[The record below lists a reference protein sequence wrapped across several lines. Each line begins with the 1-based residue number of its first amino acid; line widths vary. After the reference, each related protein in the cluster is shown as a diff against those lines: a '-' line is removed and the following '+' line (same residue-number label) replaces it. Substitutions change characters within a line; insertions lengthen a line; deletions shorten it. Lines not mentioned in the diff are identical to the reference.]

1 MSPSSAPSGGA
12 YDLLVFCHLRWDFV
26 YQRPQHLISRLSEHY
41 RVLFIE
47 EPWRRPERSDS
58 PLRAQSERL
67 HVLQPNVDHIDQ
79 IPEVLT
85 HYVPNGR
92 TEVVWFYSPS
102 FFPVLA
108 DLRCE
113 TVVYDCMDE
122 LSLFRGAPR
131 ELVQLENRLLRR
143 ADVVFTGGR
152 SLYEAKQARNPAV
165 YCFPSSVDRDHFARA
180 LEELP
185 VPADMGSIEGP
196 TVGYFGVI
204 DERIDLDLLA
214 GTADLLPQVQFVMIG
229 PLAKIHTEDLPRR
242 ANLHYLGMKDYAEL
256 PAYLQ
261 CFDVAMM
268 PFALNDA
275 TKFISPTKTLE
286 YMAAGRPIVSTAI
299 RDVVREYA
307 ATVAIVDSPASFAT
321 AIDRLL
327 SGAPAPDYH
336 TILNN
341 TSWNA
346 TAARMHALLEKSL
359 V

>member
-1 MSPSSAPSGGA
+1 MPSSPAPLGGS

-26 YQRPQHLISRLSEHY
+26 YQRPQHLISRLSEQY
-41 RVLFIE
+41 RVLFVE
-47 EPWRRPERSDS
+47 EPWRRPERPDS
-58 PLRAQSERL
+58 PLRKESDRL

-79 IPEVLT
+79 IPEVLADYLPGG
-85 HYVPNGR
+85 H
-92 TEVVWFYSPS
+92 TEIVWFYSPS

-131 ELVQLENRLLRR
+131 ELVHLESRLLRR

-152 SLYEAKQARNPAV
+152 SLYEAKKERNPAV
-165 YCFPSSVDRDHFARA
+165 YCFPSSVDQAHFARA
-180 LEELP
+180 QEGLP
-185 VPADMGSIEGP
+185 VPADIAFLRGP
-196 TVGYFGVI
+196 VVGYFGVI

-214 GTADLLPQVQFVMIG
+214 GTADLLPEVQFVMIG
-229 PLAKIHTEDLPRR
+229 PLAKIHDADLPRR
-242 ANLHYLGMKDYAEL
+242 GNLHYLGMKDYAEL

-261 CFDVAMM
+261 RFDVAMM

-275 TKFISPTKTLE
+275 TRFISPTKTLE

-307 ATVAIVDSPASFAT
+307 DTVAIVDSPTSFAAAVRNFLT
-321 AIDRLL
+321 A
-327 SGAPAPDYH
+327 ATAPDYR

-341 TSWNA
+341 TSWKS
-346 TAARMHALLEKSL
+346 TAARMHGILEKPL

>member
-26 YQRPQHLISRLSEHY
+26 YQRPQHLISRLSAHY

-47 EPWRRPERSDS
+47 EPWRRPDRSDS
-58 PLRAQSERL
+58 PLREESERL

-79 IPEVLT
+79 IPEVLAQ
-85 HYVPNGR
+85 YVPDGR
-92 TEVVWFYSPS
+92 TEIVWFYSPS
-102 FFPVLA
+102 FFPLLA

-131 ELVQLENRLLRR
+131 ELVQLESRLLRR

-152 SLYEAKQARNPAV
+152 SLYEAKKARNPAV
-165 YCFPSSVDRDHFARA
+165 YCFPSSVDQDHFARA
-180 LEELP
+180 LEGLP
-185 VPADMGSIEGP
+185 LPADLASIEGP
-196 TVGYFGVI
+196 VVGYFGVI
-204 DERIDLDLLA
+204 DERIDLALLA
-214 GTADLLPQVQFVMIG
+214 DTATRLPRVQFVMIG
-229 PLAKIHTEDLPRR
+229 PLAKIHDTDLPRA
-242 ANLHYLGMKDYAEL
+242 ANLHFLGMKDYGEL

-261 CFDVAMM
+261 RFDVAMM

-275 TKFISPTKTLE
+275 TRFISPTKTLE

-307 ATVAIVDSPASFAT
+307 GTVAIVDSPTTFAAAIGRFLSTAS
-321 AIDRLL
+321 
-327 SGAPAPDYH
+327 APDYH

-341 TSWNA
+341 TSWDA

>member
-1 MSPSSAPSGGA
+1 MPSPSAPSGGA

-26 YQRPQHLISRLSEHY
+26 YQRPQHLVSRLSRQY
-41 RVLFIE
+41 RVLFVE
-47 EPWRRPERSDS
+47 EPWRRPERLDS
-58 PLRAQSERL
+58 PLRIENDRL

-79 IPEVLT
+79 IPEVLAD
-85 HYVPNGR
+85 YVPGGHA
-92 TEVVWFYSPS
+92 EIVWFYSPC
-102 FFPVLA
+102 FFPLLA

-165 YCFPSSVDRDHFARA
+165 YCFPSSVDQDHFARA
-180 LEELP
+180 LEGLP
-185 VPADMGSIEGP
+185 VPADMASIEGP
-196 TVGYFGVI
+196 RVGYFGVI

-214 GTADLLPQVQFVMIG
+214 GTAELLPQMQFVMIG
-229 PLAKIHTEDLPRR
+229 PLAKIHDDDLPRR

-275 TKFISPTKTLE
+275 TRFISPTKTLE

-307 ATVAIVDSPASFAT
+307 DTVAIVDSPTTFA
-321 AIDRLL
+321 AAVSNFL
-327 SGAPAPDYH
+327 SAAAAPNYR

-346 TAARMHALLEKSL
+346 TAERMNALLEKSL